1 MSEILGVD
9 VLRWTEIIIA
19 IILTFLI
26 GYIVSSILNALLKK
40 TTFPADTGK
49 RIARITRYSI
59 YAIGGILI
67 IFFLAFDIIGA
78 LIGLGFLGLAI
89 GFGLAN
95 VISNFA
101 AGITVM
107 LSKSVLVG
115 DEVKV
120 GFFEGTITKITITKT
135 VLETKDGEIVYVPNS
150 YFLSNPVSRK
160 KHTAATNH
168 KHDIEDEG
176 VV

>member
-1 MSEILGVD
+1 MAEILGVD
-9 VLRWTEIIIA
+9 VIRWIEIIAA
-19 IILTFLI
+19 IVLTFLVA
-26 GYIVSSILNALLKK
+26 YLVSSIINVFLKK
-40 TTFPADTGK
+40 TSFPKETGK
-49 RIARITRYSI
+49 RIVSITKYAI
-59 YAIGGILI
+59 YAVGAILI
-67 IFFLAFDIIGA
+67 VAYLAFDIIGA

-107 LSKSVLVG
+107 MGKSILVG

-120 GFFEGTITKITITKT
+120 SFFEGKITKITITKT

-160 KHTAATNH
+160 KHVGPTNH
-168 KHDIEDEG
+168 KHDIEQGG

>member
-1 MSEILGVD
+1 M
-9 VLRWTEIIIA
+9 
-19 IILTFLI
+19 

-40 TTFPADTGK
+40 TTFPAETGK
-49 RIARITRYSI
+49 RIVTITRYAI
-59 YAIGGILI
+59 YAVGSILI
-67 IFFLAFDIIGA
+67 IIFLAFDIIGA

-101 AGITVM
+101 AGLTVM
-107 LSKSVLVG
+107 LSKSVVVG